1 MRVTNE
7 QIIQE
12 LKSIE
17 RKLPSNSS
25 YVVSSM
31 NRNFRSIS
39 YNQSVMKNDMKEMIR
54 ACGDRSFGCGDK

>member
-17 RKLPSNSS
+17 KELPQNSS
-25 YVVSSM
+25 YVVSSI
-31 NRNFRSIS
+31 NSNFRNIN

-54 ACGDRSFGCGDK
+54 ACNDRSLGCGHK